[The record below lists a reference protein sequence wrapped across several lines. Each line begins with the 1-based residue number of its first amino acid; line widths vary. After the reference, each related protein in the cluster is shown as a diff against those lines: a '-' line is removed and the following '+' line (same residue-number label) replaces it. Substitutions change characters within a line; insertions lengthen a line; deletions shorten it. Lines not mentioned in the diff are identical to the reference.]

1 MPDPVSM
8 TRTAGASPAAND
20 LGRIG
25 LAPMEGVIDADT
37 RALLSA
43 DGALDWCV
51 TEFVRVVD
59 ARLPARVFLRHCPE
73 LADASADDNNKG
85 PLTPSATPVTLQL
98 LGSDPVA
105 LAANAEQA
113 ISLSATRLD
122 LNFGC
127 PAKTV
132 NRHDGG
138 ASLLRTPERVHAAV
152 AAVATVCRRSGTD
165 VSAKL
170 RLGFD
175 DKRLALACAL
185 AAEAGGAH
193 ELVVHARTRREGYRP
208 PAHWEWIAR
217 VRTTVAIPV
226 VANGDIWT
234 LDDYWKARS
243 LSGCRDV
250 MLGRGMLADP
260 RLAQRIRHW
269 QTSGGERLPATP
281 WSARRE
287 TLCRYAE
294 RKCRNGMPEKFI
306 VSLLKQWLNI
316 MRAHDAEAAVC
327 FAAVRRETGLAAFLR
342 VLRAWPAGASE
353 SSRESPQTKTPVR
366 VTYGCFL

>member
-1 MPDPVSM
+1 MAQPFPYPDTSAFRGDRFNFHSETPFS
-8 TRTAGASPAAND
+8 RAASAT
-20 LGRIG
+20 GRIG

-37 RALLSA
+37 RALLSE

-59 ARLPARVFLRHCPE
+59 AKLPPRVFLRHCPE
-73 LADASADDNNKG
+73 LATAGSSG
-85 PLTPSATPVTLQL
+85 PITPSATPVTLQL
-98 LGSDPVA
+98 LGSDPQA

-113 ISLSATRLD
+113 IAQGTTRLD

-138 ASLLRTPERVHAAV
+138 ASLLRTPARVYAAV
-152 AAVATVCRRSGTD
+152 AAVSD
-165 VSAKL
+165 VGKRFGVSVNAKL

-175 DKRLALACAL
+175 DKQLALACAQ
-185 AAEAGGAH
+185 AAEAGGAE

-217 VRTTVAIPV
+217 IRTAVSVPV
-226 VANGDIWT
+226 VANGDIWS
-234 LDDYWKARS
+234 LEDYWKARS
-243 LSGCRDV
+243 LSGCDDV

-260 RLAQRIRHW
+260 WLARRIRHW
-269 QTSGGERLPATP
+269 QISDGERLPTTP
-281 WSARRE
+281 WSARSAV
-287 TLCRYAE
+287 LNRYAE
-294 RKCRNGMPEKFI
+294 AKRSAGMSEKVI

-316 MRAHDAEAAVC
+316 MRGRDAEAASR
-327 FAAVRRETGLAAFLR
+327 FMALRRETALDAFLAGLNASEPAPTSTHDSSAAF
-342 VLRAWPAGASE
+342 A
-353 SSRESPQTKTPVR
+353 
-366 VTYGCFL
+366 

>member
-1 MPDPVSM
+1 MARHHFSVPTD
-8 TRTAGASPAAND
+8 ASPR
-20 LGRIG
+20 GRLG
-25 LAPMEGVIDADT
+25 LAPMEGVIDGDT
-37 RALLSA
+37 RALLSE

-59 ARLPARVFLRHCPE
+59 ARLPPRVFLRHCPE
-73 LADASADDNNKG
+73 LATAGSAG
-85 PLTPSATPVTLQL
+85 PVTPSATPVTLQL
-98 LGSDPVA
+98 LGSDPRG

-113 ISLSATRLD
+113 ISQGVTRLD

-138 ASLLRTPERVHAAV
+138 ASLLRTPERVYAVVGAV
-152 AAVATVCRRSGTD
+152 AE
-165 VSAKL
+165 VSQRHGVSVNAKL

-175 DKRLALACAL
+175 DKQLALACAQ
-185 AAEAGGAH
+185 AAEAGGAE

-217 VRTTVAIPV
+217 IRAGVRVPV
-226 VANGDIWT
+226 VANGDIWS
-234 LDDYWKARS
+234 LEDYWKART

-260 RLAQRIRHW
+260 WLARRIRHW
-269 QTSGGERLPATP
+269 LETGGERLSPTP
-281 WSARRE
+281 WSARSDM
-287 TLCRYAE
+287 LIRYADAK
-294 RKCRNGMPEKFI
+294 RDAGMAEKVI

-316 MRAHDAEAAVC
+316 MRGRDSEAAAR
-327 FAAVRRETGLAAFLR
+327 FTALRRETALAPFVAGLSDLGSSSDSTSSGTAAHASSTL
-342 VLRAWPAGASE
+342 AG
-353 SSRESPQTKTPVR
+353 
-366 VTYGCFL
+366 